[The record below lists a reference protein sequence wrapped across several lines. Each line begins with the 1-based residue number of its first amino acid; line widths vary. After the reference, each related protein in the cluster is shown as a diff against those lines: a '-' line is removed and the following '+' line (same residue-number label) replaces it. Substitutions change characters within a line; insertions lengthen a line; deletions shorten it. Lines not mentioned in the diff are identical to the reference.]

1 MFGGPDTIWILI
13 PVAAIAAGAFRE
25 WVKFKSKQRE
35 IGSSADELEQVVS
48 ALEAKLHDQQAALE
62 RRIAN
67 LETIVTSQTWDT
79 LHDDRLSKAD
89 KKLLLEDADGELRTL
104 REELGDARKA
114 ELLARRL
121 K

>member
-1 MFGGPDTIWILI
+1 MFDPATIWVLI
-13 PVAAIAAGAFRE
+13 PIAAIAAGAFRE

-35 IGSSADELEQVVS
+35 LGSSAEELEQVVS
-48 ALEAKLHDQQAALE
+48 SLEAKLRDRQAALE
-62 RRIAN
+62 QRVAN

-79 LHDDRLSKAD
+79 LHDDKLSKTD

-114 ELLARRL
+114 ELIARRL